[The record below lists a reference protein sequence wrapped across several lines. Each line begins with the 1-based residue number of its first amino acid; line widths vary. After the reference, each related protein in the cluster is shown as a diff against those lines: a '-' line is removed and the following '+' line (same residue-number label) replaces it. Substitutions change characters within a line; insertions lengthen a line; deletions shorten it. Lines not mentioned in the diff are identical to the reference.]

1 MRKLLLAS
9 VATLGFAGAANAAM
23 LNEINPAATPPDA
36 GGIGGTTTP
45 APITAWNAPKANP
58 DPGKTIVHFDGLFA
72 IDAGVGGGSGYTG
85 TAGSPNAAAKA
96 DHYNMGG
103 VFRLYLGFDGKTP
116 NGLLYGGMSEMRTDF
131 VGPNNAPSGF
141 SVSGAVGNGSANT
154 TATVWYTRRAYIYM
168 GTPMLGLL
176 RFGQGD
182 GVTALFTDPSITTGE
197 AYDTGQFNGDV
208 CDIIPGND
216 CVAWGFEDV
225 GNEYAP
231 MKITYLSPS
240 FAGFVFAADFAPNS
254 TNLNPGTSN
263 NAASGAFQAQSSSTL
278 ASDWARP
285 RNTFEVGT
293 RYTGSFGPVAV
304 EGSIA
309 FQKSAVVNNATLP
322 PSANAGVVKFK
333 GVDVIDAGVGVTFM
347 GASVFGHLNTGT
359 MNGTMTPQAEI
370 PGRSRDGT
378 AWVEGAMYTN
388 GPWTVGT
395 SFYTFQSE
403 GSASVSATIPGGF
416 PGAGGSVTLGN
427 RVERGWD
434 TGVTY
439 NLAPG
444 CNLYLDYAEGWRHQ
458 VGVNFNDPAGT
469 PLAGNQTYIGAFLA
483 SATFFW

>member
-1 MRKLLLAS
+1 VAS
-9 VATLGFAGAANAAM
+9 LPRVPF
-23 LNEINPAATPPDA
+23 PARTSPNIP
-36 GGIGGTTTP
+36 
-45 APITAWNAPKANP
+45 
-58 DPGKTIVHFDGLFA
+58 
-72 IDAGVGGGSGYTG
+72 GVGG
-85 TAGSPNAAAKA
+85 
-96 DHYNMGG
+96 
-103 VFRLYLGFDGKTP
+103 
-116 NGLLYGGMSEMRTDF
+116 
-131 VGPNNAPSGF
+131 
-141 SVSGAVGNGSANT
+141 
-154 TATVWYTRRAYIYM
+154 
-168 GTPMLGLL
+168 
-176 RFGQGD
+176 
-182 GVTALFTDPSITTGE
+182 
-197 AYDTGQFNGDV
+197 
-208 CDIIPGND
+208 
-216 CVAWGFEDV
+216 
-225 GNEYAP
+225 
-231 MKITYLSPS
+231 
-240 FAGFVFAADFAPNS
+240 FVFSADFAPNS
-254 TNLNPGTSN
+254 GALNPGTSN
-263 NAASGAFQAQSSSTL
+263 NAASGSLGSQSSSTE

-285 RNTFEVGT
+285 RNMFEVGT

-309 FQKSAVVNNATLP
+309 FQKSAVVNNATLTGP
-322 PSANAGVVKFK
+322 NAGVTKFK
-333 GVDVIDAGVGVTFM
+333 GVDVIDAGVGLTFM

-370 PGRSRDGT
+370 PGRSRNGL
-378 AWVEGAMYTN
+378 AWTEGVMYTN